1 MAEKQLALSDDR
13 NVASFAK
20 DDPLAELARIVG
32 DDSRPAVHQLRELE
46 RQQERVR
53 VEPAFDLEAELL
65 RELGMFED
73 AAAPAPV
80 VEPVMPAQPVAAQ
93 PVQPVRVEPPMAPPA
108 AAAPVAEPVR
118 VMPQPLPQAAEIA
131 PIPRAEPIAPVA
143 HRVEP
148 VMAPVSEPSLD
159 FDLADE
165 LTQSLH
171 LEPVEAR
178 PVEARTVEARPV
190 APEPVA
196 PPRAPAV
203 QATAPAA
210 PSGFAPVPSFV
221 EPVTADALLS
231 DVARFPVPPVAQ
243 RPAQAPAPEPVAR
256 KSSYPFT
263 PNFTR
268 ATPTMAGQAG
278 GGRSFARPVS
288 QSEPVPPVAA
298 AAQPSVAPPQVPVAP
313 QASVVPQSHVAP
325 QAPIA
330 PQANAEPEIDLDD
343 FAFDLSD
350 LDMGLEAESLDMAAV
365 APMAD
370 APVVAPPAPARTP
383 VVEAAVHPAPV
394 APAPVR
400 PAQPVQQVAMPVR
413 QPPAA
418 PAPVQAMPAQA
429 MMAPAI
435 PVERDPVQ
443 PVPGQMM
450 ASQPVMPPLQVM
462 PEPEAIEED
471 EFAFDPALLAEA
483 EEQVTPIAELDVP
496 QLPVNEPVKP
506 MAHASDYDLD
516 IDAEMAQLFQPA
528 PRAAAPRPASHEA
541 PSAQR
546 AEPFG
551 RAPVVPIGMADE
563 AFERAMEEDF
573 RRTFAERQ
581 ADGRQGFDPLY
592 PEDAVSQIE
601 EPRSSRRLVLLAS
614 AAVVV
619 LVAGAG
625 VAYSLF
631 GGKATSMASGEPQII
646 LADKSPSKMVPVEKG
661 GKTVPNQDKAVY
673 DRVSGG
679 SEAAPRQDELVTSEE
694 QPMDVVQRTLTP
706 ESLPLEGENDMVGDD
721 GAERLVAEDGGAV
734 SGAAASDH
742 APALPP
748 RKVRTMVVKPDG
760 TLVAR
765 EEPDDPAADAGA
777 GAIRPSLAQSTSRTA
792 PGEMTSALP
801 NANLAGLHDEAATQ
815 VAAVDTHVPVPTSAR
830 APAVAKL
837 PAAAAKPVTP
847 AAQPAAPVQ
856 TAAIAPAA
864 APASASTGDYVIQ
877 VASLPSEA
885 DAKASYQKM
894 SGKFASV
901 IGGRSVEIRKADIA
915 GKGTYYRVRIAAGSR
930 ADANAL
936 CDKLKAAGGSCL
948 VTR

>member
-93 PVQPVRVEPPMAPPA
+93 PVRVEPPMAPPVA
-108 AAAPVAEPVR
+108 AVAQPEPVR
-118 VMPQPLPQAAEIA
+118 VMPQPVPQVAEIA
-131 PIPRAEPIAPVA
+131 PVPRGEPVA
-143 HRVEP
+143 QRVEP

-196 PPRAPAV
+196 PPRAPAA
-203 QATAPAA
+203 QAAAPAA
-210 PSGFAPVPSFV
+210 SAGFAPVPSFV

-231 DVARFPVPPVAQ
+231 DVARFPVPPAAQ
-243 RPAQAPAPEPVAR
+243 RPAQASEPVAR

-278 GGRSFARPVS
+278 GGRSFARPVN
-288 QSEPVPPVAA
+288 QSEPASPVATA
-298 AAQPSVAPPQVPVAP
+298 AAQPFVAPPQASVAP
-313 QASVVPQSHVAP
+313 QSPAVPQA
-325 QAPIA
+325 IA
-330 PQANAEPEIDLDD
+330 ESEIDLDD

-443 PVPGQMM
+443 PVPAQMM
-450 ASQPVMPPLQVM
+450 APQPVMPPLQAM

-631 GGKATSMASGEPQII
+631 SGKATSMASGEPQII

-830 APAVAKL
+830 AAAVAKL
-837 PAAAAKPVTP
+837 PAAAAKPATP